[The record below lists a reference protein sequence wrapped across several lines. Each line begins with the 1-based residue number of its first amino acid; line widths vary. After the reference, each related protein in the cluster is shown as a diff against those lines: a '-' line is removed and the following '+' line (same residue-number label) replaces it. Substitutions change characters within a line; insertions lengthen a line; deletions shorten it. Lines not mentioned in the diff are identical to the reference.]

1 MKKTVPVHF
10 SNVNITDGF
19 WAQKQHLNRTVTLD
33 AVRARFEE
41 TGRFEAFK
49 FNWTEDSDLPQPH
62 IFWDSDIAKW
72 LESAAFILRKNPDAA
87 LEKFV
92 DEIVD
97 LIEKNQGEDG
107 YFNICFTVCEPEG
120 RWQNRDAHELYC
132 AGHLTEAA
140 VAYYEATG
148 KDKFLKAMCRYMD
161 YIAQVFVIEQSAEFA
176 TPGHEE
182 IELALVKL
190 YRCTG
195 EKRFLDLAKFFID
208 ERGKETLPMT
218 SWCNTRYNQSHL
230 PVREQ
235 RTAEGHSVR
244 ACYLYSGMADVANE
258 TEDESLLTA
267 CKALFD
273 NITQKRMYITGGVG
287 SAHEG
292 EAFTLDYDLQN
303 DVAYAETCAAISL
316 AMFANRLK
324 ELDMDAK
331 YADVIERVFY
341 NGFLS
346 GLSLDGKAF
355 FYENPLEILRAEKNR
370 HTSLNKAKERFPIT
384 RRQEVFSCSCCPPN
398 VTRFIAAFGD
408 YMYSTDSDR
417 LYVHQYAH
425 SEASFSVGENDV
437 RICQKTQYPNEGSVL
452 FTVNGMMGKKLCVRI
467 PSWSIN
473 TKFNKPY
480 VTEKGYAVFDVDAEL
495 YELKAEFDM
504 TPRIIAAHPL
514 VFADNGRY
522 ALQSGPIVYCLEA
535 EDNGENLRD
544 IAVLKNNDF
553 SVRYDAFFGVNTI
566 QAKAVRSDTDGCD
579 ALYRPIEQM
588 KTKEFTAEFIPYF
601 GFANRSDCDMLVW
614 FKLSE

>member
-10 SNVNITDGF
+10 ADVNITDGF
-19 WAQKQHLNRTVTLD
+19 WAKKQLLNSTVTLE

-41 TGRFEAFK
+41 TGRFEAFN
-49 FNWTEDSDLPQPH
+49 FNWTQDCDLPQPH

-72 LESAAFILRKNPDAA
+72 MESAAYILRKNPDAE
-87 LEKFV
+87 LEKRV
-92 DEIVD
+92 DGVID
-97 LIEKNQGEDG
+97 LIEQHQGEDG
-107 YFNICFTVCEPEG
+107 YFNIFFTVCEPDG

-140 VAYYEATG
+140 VAYYETTG
-148 KDKFLKAMCRYMD
+148 KDKFLRLMCKYMD
-161 YIAQVFVIEQSAEFA
+161 YIAKVFVEEKSAQFV

-208 ERGKETLPMT
+208 ERGKETLPIT
-218 SWCNTRYNQSHL
+218 SWCNTRYNQSHQ

-258 TEDESLLTA
+258 TQDESLLVA

-273 NITQKRMYITGGVG
+273 NITQKRMYITGGIG

-303 DVAYAETCAAISL
+303 DIAYAETCAAISL

-324 ELDMDAK
+324 EIDMDAK
-331 YADVIERVFY
+331 YADTVERVFY

-355 FYENPLEILRAEKNR
+355 FYENPLEILRAEKGR
-370 HTSLNKAKERFPIT
+370 HTSNNAKQRFPIT

-408 YMYSTDSDR
+408 YMYSTDADH
-417 LYVHQYAH
+417 LYVHQFAQSNAAFH
-425 SEASFSVGENDV
+425 VGDSDV
-437 RICQKTQYPNEGSVL
+437 TITQKTMYPNDGRVQL
-452 FTVNGMMGKKLCVRI
+452 TVCGLNGKKLCVRI
-467 PSWSIN
+467 PSWSID

-480 VTEKGYAVFDVDAEL
+480 SVEKGYAVFDVDADTFEL
-495 YELKAEFDM
+495 EAIFDM
-504 TPRIIAAHPL
+504 TPRIMAAHPL
-514 VFADNGRY
+514 VFADNGRF
-522 ALQSGPIVYCLEA
+522 ALQAGPIVYCLEE
-535 EDNGENLRD
+535 EDNGDNLRD
-544 IAVLKNNDF
+544 IAVCRNAEFEVEFDE
-553 SVRYDAFFGVNTI
+553 FFGANVI
-566 QAKAVRSDTDGCD
+566 QVKAVRSDINGCNC
-579 ALYRPIEQM
+579 LYRPVEQM
-588 KTKEFTAEFIPYF
+588 KTQEITAKFIPYF

-614 FKLSE
+614 FKLA